1 MLVNR
6 ISVLQKE
13 LKEIY
18 MTNINIK
25 GEEHRRAVY
34 FIHKDNVSN
43 RRGNV
48 ILEVWETKE
57 DGVFDLYFKREFLNE
72 KEYEEAKKHYRT
84 TSGRGVIKRNFTDME
99 LVRYIKEKLSRV

>member
-25 GEEHRRAVY
+25 GEEQRRAVY

-57 DGVFDLYFKREFLNE
+57 DGVFDLYFKR
-72 KEYEEAKKHYRT
+72 
-84 TSGRGVIKRNFTDME
+84 V
-99 LVRYIKEKLSRV
+99 YIR